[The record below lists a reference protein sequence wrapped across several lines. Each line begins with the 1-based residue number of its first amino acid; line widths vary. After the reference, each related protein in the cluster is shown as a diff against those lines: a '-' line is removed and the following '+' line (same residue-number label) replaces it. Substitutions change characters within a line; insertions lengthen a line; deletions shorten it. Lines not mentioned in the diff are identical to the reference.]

1 LGIYAY
7 TLYQKSQAQAKI
19 ESHYQTKVKEICEE
33 NKVKP
38 EE

>member
-7 TLYQKSQAQAKI
+7 TLYQKKQEQAKI
-19 ESHYQTKVKEICEE
+19 ESHYQQKSKEICEE
-33 NKVKP
+33 NNVKQ